1 MASFDHDLF
10 ENTDMVLKAVN
21 LRDKITLALQTGAT
35 VTARVLDELG
45 AAVVGVSDPI
55 VFVEQV
61 GFSGLYH
68 GPLPDTASLVNG
80 DTGTILWIADAG
92 AGLHREWTETY
103 VVKQGS
109 C

>member
-10 ENTDMVLKAVN
+10 ENTDMVMKIVN
-21 LRDKITLALQTGAT
+21 LRDKITKQLQTGAT
-35 VTARVLDELG
+35 VTARVLDEVG
-45 AAVVGVSDPI
+45 TAVVGISDPV

-61 GFSGLYH
+61 GKKGLYH
-68 GPLPDTASLVNG
+68 GGIPDSASLVNA
-80 DTGTILWIADAG
+80 DTGTILWVADAG

-103 VVKQGS
+103 VVKQDT

>member
-10 ENTDMVLKAVN
+10 ENTDMVMKVVN
-21 LRDKITLALQTGAT
+21 LRNKVTKQLQTGAA

-45 AAVVGVSDPI
+45 AAVAGISDPV

-61 GFSGLYH
+61 GKKGLYH
-68 GPLPDTASLVNG
+68 GQIPDTATLVNG
-80 DTGTILWIADAG
+80 DTGTILWVADAG

-103 VVKQGS
+103 VVKQDS
-109 C
+109 V